1 MDYNKYTASEIN
13 SLNNTPTWIGSHI
26 KIEDKKKNTE
36 QKYVLHA
43 TGHADMN
50 GRKYIALPSKCDVS
64 DPTIKRKYN
73 LMW

>member
-13 SLNNTPTWIGSHI
+13 SLNNTPIWIGSHI

-73 LMW
+73 LM

>member
-13 SLNNTPTWIGSHI
+13 SLNNTPTWIGSPI

-50 GRKYIALPSKCDVS
+50 GRKYIALPSNCDVS
-64 DPTIKRKYN
+64 DANIRRKYN
-73 LMW
+73 LI

>member
-13 SLNNTPTWIGSHI
+13 SLNNTPTWIGSPI

-50 GRKYIALPSKCDVS
+50 GRKYIALPSNRDVS

-73 LMW
+73 LM

>member
-13 SLNNTPTWIGSHI
+13 SLNNTPTWIGTPI
-26 KIEDKKKNTE
+26 KIEDKKENKE

-43 TGHADMN
+43 TGDADMN
-50 GRKYIALPSKCDVS
+50 GRKYIALPSNRDVS

-73 LMW
+73 LM